1 MKYYR
6 LDFFSF
12 ITHARS
18 DLELRLHF
26 AGVGRVYTHTHAT
39 LFLPFGFPRG
49 FCGRGTARRAYD
61 TSLDLGWTLCFFCTF
76 AWRCLFGLFGWQVGR
91 LRSTAETRDWMHLGR
106 LAYGLVGAAGQR
118 RAMEGDRGLGLR
130 CVLPR

>member
-26 AGVGRVYTHTHAT
+26 AGVGRVYTHTHT
-39 LFLPFGFPRG
+39 P
-49 FCGRGTARRAYD
+49 
-61 TSLDLGWTLCFFCTF
+61 LCFFPSAF
-76 AWRCLFGLFGWQVGR
+76 RAVSAVAVQRGVHMIPVWILGGLFVFFAHLHGVVYLGYLDGR
-91 LRSTAETRDWMHLGR
+91 
-106 LAYGLVGAAGQR
+106 
-118 RAMEGDRGLGLR
+118 
-130 CVLPR
+130 